1 MSSDIASLEDFM
13 RVAIIIV
20 AYVNAFR
27 ACLRGLMTNIGFEK
41 HLPDLGLITHYSE
54 FGKSPVHKISPWT
67 KIILLP
73 VVVFDITVITDLRLL
88 LMILFA
94 VVCLYWASE
103 LPIVLLLYWWTLP
116 VFFVASI
123 TFLLIWSVPGSD
135 LISYGPIHLTLEGV
149 ALFVALIVKTLIG
162 VTYSLVLLMTTKYNY
177 LTHII
182 SKVLPYP
189 LSQIALLTYRFLFLT
204 LEGIQSTVIA
214 MKSRGGLKLSG
225 IRKHG
230 KFYGSVFALAFI
242 RSFDKADHVA
252 KAMQS
257 RGYQGKL
264 ASSCYVPR
272 PSAGGYAFIFV
283 AVLLSI
289 FSYSFGR
296 YL

>member
-1 MSSDIASLEDFM
+1 
-13 RVAIIIV
+13 
-20 AYVNAFR
+20 
-27 ACLRGLMTNIGFEK
+27 MTNIGFDK

-54 FGKSPVHKISPWT
+54 FGSSSIHEISPWT

-88 LMILFA
+88 LLMLFA

-103 LPIVLLLYWWTLP
+103 LPIALLLYWWTLP
-116 VFFVASI
+116 VFFVTSI
-123 TFLLIWSVPGSD
+123 AFLLIWSVPGST
-135 LISYGPIHLTLEGV
+135 LISYGVIRLTLEGV
-149 ALFVALIVKTLIG
+149 ALLATLILKTLIG
-162 VTYSLVLLMTTKYNY
+162 VSYSLVLLMTTKYNY

-182 SKVLPYP
+182 SKVLPHP

-204 LEGIQSTVIA
+204 LEGIQSMVIA
-214 MKSRGGLKLSG
+214 MKTRGGLKLSG
-225 IRKHG
+225 VRKHG

-242 RSFDKADHVA
+242 RSFDKADRVA

-257 RGYQGKL
+257 RAYQGRL
-264 ASSCYVPR
+264 TSSYHVPK
-272 PSAGGYAFIFV
+272 PSAGGYAFIFG

-289 FSYSFGR
+289 FLYSFGR

>member
-1 MSSDIASLEDFM
+1 
-13 RVAIIIV
+13 
-20 AYVNAFR
+20 
-27 ACLRGLMTNIGFEK
+27 MTNIGFEK

-54 FGKSPVHKISPWT
+54 FGSSPIHKISPWT
-67 KIILLP
+67 KIVLLP

-88 LMILFA
+88 LMMLFA
-94 VVCLYWASE
+94 VVCLYW
-103 LPIVLLLYWWTLP
+103 TLP
-116 VFFVASI
+116 VFFVTSI
-123 TFLLIWSVPGSD
+123 VFLLIWTVPGST
-135 LISYGPIHLTLEGV
+135 LISYGPIHLTFEGV
-149 ALFVALIVKTLIG
+149 ALFVTLIVKTLTG
-162 VTYSLVLLMTTKYNY
+162 VSYSLVLLMTTKYNY

-189 LSQIALLTYRFLFLT
+189 LSQIALLTYRFLFLM
-204 LEGIQSTVIA
+204 LEGLESMVIA
-214 MKSRGGLKLSG
+214 MKCRGGLKLSG

-242 RSFDKADHVA
+242 RSFDKADQVA

-264 ASSCYVPR
+264 TSSYHVPR

-289 FSYSFGR
+289 FIYSFGR
-296 YL
+296 YF

>member
-1 MSSDIASLEDFM
+1 
-13 RVAIIIV
+13 
-20 AYVNAFR
+20 
-27 ACLRGLMTNIGFEK
+27 MTNIGFEK

-54 FGKSPVHKISPWT
+54 FGSSPIHKISPWT

-88 LMILFA
+88 LLMLFA
-94 VVCLYWASE
+94 VVCIYWASE
-103 LPIVLLLYWWTLP
+103 LPLALLFYWWTLP
-116 VFFVASI
+116 VFFVTSI
-123 TFLLIWSVPGSD
+123 VFLLIWTVPGST
-135 LISYGPIHLTLEGV
+135 LISYGPIHLTFEGV
-149 ALFVALIVKTLIG
+149 ALFVTLIVKTLTG
-162 VTYSLVLLMTTKYNY
+162 VSYSLVLLMTTKYNY

-189 LSQIALLTYRFLFLT
+189 LSQIALLTYRFLFLM
-204 LEGIQSTVIA
+204 LEGLESMVIA
-214 MKSRGGLKLSG
+214 MKCRGGLKLSG
-225 IRKHG
+225 IRNHG

-242 RSFDKADHVA
+242 RSFDKADQVA

-264 ASSCYVPR
+264 TSSYHVPR

-289 FSYSFGR
+289 FIYSFGR
-296 YL
+296 YF

>member
-1 MSSDIASLEDFM
+1 
-13 RVAIIIV
+13 
-20 AYVNAFR
+20 
-27 ACLRGLMTNIGFEK
+27 MTNIGFEK

-54 FGKSPVHKISPWT
+54 FGSSPIHQVSPWT
-67 KIILLP
+67 KIIVLP
-73 VVVFDITVITDLRLL
+73 IVIFDITVITDLRLL
-88 LMILFA
+88 LLILLA
-94 VVCLYWASE
+94 VVCLYRASE
-103 LPIVLLLYWWTLP
+103 LPIALLLYWWTLP
-116 VFFVASI
+116 VFFVTCI
-123 TFLLIWSVPGSD
+123 TFLLIWSVPGST

-149 ALFVALIVKTLIG
+149 ELYVTLIAKTLTG
-162 VTYSLVLLMTTKYNY
+162 VSYSLVLVMTTKYNY

-182 SKVLPYP
+182 SKVLPHP

-204 LEGIQSTVIA
+204 LEGLQSMVIA

-242 RSFDKADHVA
+242 RSFDKADQVA

-264 ASSCYVPR
+264 ISSYHVPR
-272 PSAGGYAFIFV
+272 PSAGGYAFIIV
-283 AVLLSI
+283 SVLLSI
-289 FSYSFGR
+289 SLFSFGR